1 MQWQPPHVV
10 GKVFCVGERVQEP
23 QCGKQ
28 QLIDLYELYQG
39 AYVFN
44 GSNSLQKNSGNS
56 TKRRPSNVDSSS
68 DDEQIHLLRKSKVN
82 YHVYKSL
89 LSGPKR
95 RNVQFS
101 LYLF

>member
-44 GSNSLQKNSGNS
+44 GSVFRKTWVTPRSRELQTWIVVQMNKFTFYESQRLI
-56 TKRRPSNVDSSS
+56 TMFTTACY
-68 DDEQIHLLRKSKVN
+68 QTRK
-82 YHVYKSL
+82 
-89 LSGPKR
+89 GAT
-95 RNVQFS
+95 
-101 LYLF
+101 